1 MFVVSKGLKSPI
13 FVMGPQPPT
22 REIWEL
28 AEDFASFPG
37 VVPGCYS
44 SSTTKRVH
52 LHEQNWNPMNTSDS
66 SLFCLSQWKA
76 EKHDQ
81 TARHGLQ
88 RIATTVIC
96 VTLSLSTV
104 KETDCSLIW
113 TAGYSEKSITA
124 VTASFFARFLV
135 LAFAMVL
142 AISTIS
148 EQVQKVPRFDGG
160 KPESSC
166 WQFRCPAGA

>member
-1 MFVVSKGLKSPI
+1 
-13 FVMGPQPPT
+13 
-22 REIWEL
+22 
-28 AEDFASFPG
+28 
-37 VVPGCYS
+37 
-44 SSTTKRVH
+44 
-52 LHEQNWNPMNTSDS
+52 MNTS

-88 RIATTVIC
+88 RITRTVIC
-96 VTLSLSTV
+96 VTLPLSTV

-113 TAGYSEKSITA
+113 TAGYSKKSI
-124 VTASFFARFLV
+124 TASFFARFLV

-166 WQFRCPAGA
+166 WHEFRCPAGASVDERVSLNLWVLGRLVDCLVAKLSHFGCSHYVEPSRLPMGSLSASSTCFCNKIASLKKWNW